1 MPCVLWGS
9 NEFRRGPD
17 VVGIQRMPQQFMI
30 KKGTGLT
37 QGRRNLRRAE
47 AGGGVIDGRRLF
59 HKAQGIAV
67 YFGLCRRTGG
77 RCEQKGS
84 VGLLARAEIAVERM
98 VQQTPAVVNE
108 IAPGRQDLNSRRV
121 CKEAGELR
129 RRQGRPHAV
138 RTKL

>member
-1 MPCVLWGS
+1 
-9 NEFRRGPD
+9 
-17 VVGIQRMPQQFMI
+17 MI
-30 KKGTGLT
+30 KKRTGLA

-47 AGGGVIDGRRLF
+47 AGGGLMDGRRLF

-67 YFGLCRRTGG
+67 HFGAGRRTGR

-84 VGLLARAEIAVERM
+84 VGLLARTEITVERM
-98 VQQTPAVVNE
+98 VQQTPAVMNE
-108 IAPGRQDLNSRRV
+108 IAPGSQNLNRRRV
-121 CKEAGELR
+121 SKEAGKIG